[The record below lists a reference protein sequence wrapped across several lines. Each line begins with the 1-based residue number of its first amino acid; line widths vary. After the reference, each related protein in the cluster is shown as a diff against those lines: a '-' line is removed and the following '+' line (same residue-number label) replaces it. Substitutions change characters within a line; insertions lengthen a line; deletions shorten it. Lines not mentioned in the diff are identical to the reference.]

1 MPDDPDLID
10 MMNAISRTRLV
21 DRRIS
26 KLNLRR
32 QLSTQGFL
40 RAYFPPTEV
49 RVPVPEQDL
58 K

>member
-21 DRRIS
+21 DRKLS
-26 KLNLRR
+26 KLNLQR

-40 RAYFPPTEV
+40 RAYFPPTQA
-49 RVPVPEQDL
+49 RPSAPEQDL